1 MTPHPASATRVTQG
15 QSFAPATEPDPGWG
29 RRRLLAVLA
38 AATTAAL
45 LLLTGLGHAI
55 HFALTPAEQ
64 IPPAAGAGSQVI
76 QPGGIRPT
84 GAPAAGLSSDE
95 RRDRIAAD
103 PMPTSVPA
111 DAQPAPPATELA
123 DPITIPP
130 ATTAG
135 PAMVPS
141 GFPHTPQGAVAQ
153 LAAIETTVLQ
163 AMSIPV
169 AHAVHDAWAL
179 PGGTAAGEWSLTGH
193 VRSFLGAARMGA
205 EKDLRTVVM
214 ATPAAAQVKGTDGPD
229 WVLACVLL
237 EVRAVIESEARI
249 GYGHCERMQWQ
260 SIDTDGP
267 NQTGTAGGR
276 WMIAPGETPALAPS
290 TWPGSEAAIAAGW
303 KMWVDAEPAA
313 GPGSHDPA
321 AAESAANVPTDGAGV
336 AGDRG

>member
-1 MTPHPASATRVTQG
+1 MTPPRT
-15 QSFAPATEPDPGWG
+15 PATQLTAAQSSGPALEPDTGRGWG
-29 RRRLLAVLA
+29 RRRLLGVLA

-45 LLLTGLGHAI
+45 LLLTGLGYAI
-55 HFALTPAEQ
+55 HFALTPAGEA
-64 IPPAAGAGSQVI
+64 PPAPGEGPHVSQ
-76 QPGGIRPT
+76 PSGIRPPNT
-84 GAPAAGLSSDE
+84 PAGALSAGE
-95 RRDRIAAD
+95 RRDRIAAA
-103 PMPTSVPA
+103 PMPPAAPA
-111 DAQPAPPATELA
+111 DAEPAPPATQLA
-123 DPITIPP
+123 EPITIPP
-130 ATTAG
+130 ATMAG

-141 GFPHTPQGAVAQ
+141 GFPRTPEGAVAQ

-179 PGGTAAGEWSLTGH
+179 PGGVGAGEWSLNGH

-260 SIDTDGP
+260 TDP

-276 WMIAPGETPALAPS
+276 WMIAPGDPPALAPS
-290 TWPGSEAAIAAGW
+290 TWPDSEPANAAGW
-303 KMWVDAEPAA
+303 KTWVDAEPAA
-313 GPGSHDPA
+313 APGSPDPA
-321 AAESAANVPTDGAGV
+321 ASAPAAGAGV
-336 AGDRG
+336 AEDRG

>member
-1 MTPHPASATRVTQG
+1 MTPRPTSAPQVTQG
-15 QSFAPATEPDPGWG
+15 QSFAPALEPDPGWG

-45 LLLTGLGHAI
+45 LLLTGLGYSI

-64 IPPAAGAGSQVI
+64 TRPAPAGLTRGSQPSGIPAAG
-76 QPGGIRPT
+76 T
-84 GAPAAGLSSDE
+84 PAAGLSTDV
-95 RRDRIAAD
+95 RRDRIAAA
-103 PMPTSVPA
+103 PMPPA
-111 DAQPAPPATELA
+111 APGDAEPAPPATQLA

-141 GFPHTPQGAVAQ
+141 GFPHTPEGAVAQ

-179 PGGTAAGEWSLTGH
+179 PGGTGAGEWSLTGH

-205 EKDLRTVVM
+205 EKDLRTIVM

-276 WMIAPGETPALAPS
+276 WMIAPGDPPALAPS
-290 TWPGSEAAIAAGW
+290 TWPGSEPAIAAGW
-303 KMWVDAEPAA
+303 KTWVDAEPAA
-313 GPGSHDPA
+313 APGSHEPA
-321 AAESAANVPTDGAGV
+321 ATESAATVPGV
-336 AGDRG
+336 AEDRG

>member
-1 MTPHPASATRVTQG
+1 MTPRPTSDLRIAPA
-15 QSFAPATEPDPGWG
+15 QSFAPAAERDPGWG

-38 AATTAAL
+38 AATISAV
-45 LLLTGLGHAI
+45 LLLTGLGYAI

-64 IPPAAGAGSQVI
+64 ATPVPAELTHGNPPS
-76 QPGGIRPT
+76 GIRPD
-84 GAPAAGLSSDE
+84 GSPAAGLTRDE
-95 RRDRIAAD
+95 RRDRIAAA
-103 PMPTSVPA
+103 PMPPAPPA
-111 DAQPAPPATELA
+111 DAQPAPPATQLA

-141 GFPHTPQGAVAQ
+141 GFPRTPEGAVAQ

-169 AHAVHDAWAL
+169 VHAVHEQWAL
-179 PGGTAAGEWSLTGH
+179 PGGVGPGEWSLTGH

-249 GYGHCERMQWQ
+249 GYGHCERMRWQ
-260 SIDTDGP
+260 PIDTDDP

-276 WMIAPGETPALAPS
+276 WMIAPGDPPAVAPS
-290 TWPGSEAAIAAGW
+290 TWPGSEPAIAAGW
-303 KMWVDAEPAA
+303 KTWVDAEPAA
-313 GPGSHDPA
+313 AAGSHDPA
-321 AAESAANVPTDGAGV
+321 ATAPTAGAG
-336 AGDRG
+336 AAEDRG

>member
-1 MTPHPASATRVTQG
+1 MTPPRT
-15 QSFAPATEPDPGWG
+15 PATQLTAAQSSGPALEPDTGRGWG
-29 RRRLLAVLA
+29 RRRLLGVLA

-45 LLLTGLGHAI
+45 LLLTGLGYAI
-55 HFALTPAEQ
+55 HFALTPAGEA
-64 IPPAAGAGSQVI
+64 PPAPGEGPHVSQ
-76 QPGGIRPT
+76 PSGIRPPNT
-84 GAPAAGLSSDE
+84 PAGALSAGE
-95 RRDRIAAD
+95 RRDRIAAA
-103 PMPTSVPA
+103 PMPPAAPA
-111 DAQPAPPATELA
+111 DAEPAPPATQLA
-123 DPITIPP
+123 EPITIPP

-141 GFPHTPQGAVAQ
+141 GFPRTPEGAVAQ

-179 PGGTAAGEWSLTGH
+179 PSGVGPGEWSLTGH

-260 SIDTDGP
+260 PDP
-267 NQTGTAGGR
+267 HQTGTAGGR
-276 WMIAPGETPALAPS
+276 WMIAPGDPPAVAPS
-290 TWPGSEAAIAAGW
+290 TWPGSEQAIAAGW
-303 KMWVDAEPAA
+303 KTWVDAEPAA
-313 GPGSHDPA
+313 GPGSHEPA
-321 AAESAANVPTDGAGV
+321 ATEPAANVPTDGAGV
-336 AGDRG
+336 AEDRG

>member
-1 MTPHPASATRVTQG
+1 MTPPRTSATQLTAA
-15 QSFAPATEPDPGWG
+15 QSSTSALEPDPGWG
-29 RRRLLAVLA
+29 RRKLIAILA

-45 LLLTGLGHAI
+45 LMLTGLGYAI
-55 HFALTPAEQ
+55 HFAITPAEQ
-64 IPPAAGAGSQVI
+64 TTPAPGEGSQVS

-84 GAPAAGLSSDE
+84 GTPAAGLSTDE
-95 RRDRIAAD
+95 RRDRIAAA
-103 PMPTSVPA
+103 PMPPAAPA

-123 DPITIPP
+123 EPITIPP

-141 GFPHTPQGAVAQ
+141 GFPRTPEGAVAQ

-179 PGGTAAGEWSLTGH
+179 PGGTGADDWSLTGH

-260 SIDTDGP
+260 PDTGD
-267 NQTGTAGGR
+267 QTGTAGGR
-276 WMIAPGETPALAPS
+276 WMIAPGDPPAPAPS
-290 TWPGSEAAIAAGW
+290 TWPGTEPAIAAGW
-303 KMWVDAEPAA
+303 QTWVDAEPAA
-313 GPGSHDPA
+313 APGSHDPA
-321 AAESAANVPTDGAGV
+321 ATVPTDGAG
-336 AGDRG
+336 AAEDRG

>member
-1 MTPHPASATRVTQG
+1 MTPRPTSTPWIAAAQSLASNR
-15 QSFAPATEPDPGWG
+15 APDTGWG
-29 RRRLLAVLA
+29 RRRLIAILA
-38 AATTAAL
+38 AATTSAV
-45 LLLTGLGHAI
+45 LLLTGLGYAI
-55 HFALTPAEQ
+55 HFALTPAEEA
-64 IPPAAGAGSQVI
+64 PPARGEGSQVI
-76 QPGGIRPT
+76 QPTGIRPT
-84 GAPAAGLSSDE
+84 GAPAAGLTGDE
-95 RRDRIAAD
+95 RRDRIAEA
-103 PMPTSVPA
+103 PMTAAAPG
-111 DAQPAPPATELA
+111 DAQPAPPATQLA

-141 GFPHTPQGAVAQ
+141 GFPRTPEGAVAQ

-179 PGGTAAGEWSLTGH
+179 AGGVGPGEWSLTGH

-214 ATPAAAQVKGTDGPD
+214 ATPAGAQVKGTDGPD

-260 SIDTDGP
+260 SDP

-276 WMIAPGETPALAPS
+276 WMIAPGDPPALAPS
-290 TWPGSEAAIAAGW
+290 TWPGSEPAIAAGW
-303 KMWVDAEPAA
+303 KTWVDAEPAA
-313 GPGSHDPA
+313 PPGSHEPA
-321 AAESAANVPTDGAGV
+321 ATEPAANVPGV
-336 AGDRG
+336 AEDRG